1 MPGKINFYY
10 GVVGSRKSSE
20 LLLTAHRNKSVGKK
34 VEVFQPAKNNRDGNL
49 VSSRAMEYTIP
60 AVVVDENFNIYNYCK
75 ESKPDLILID
85 EFQFLSKNH
94 CDELVKLMIDTDIN
108 IFLYGLLSN
117 FRGELFPTVAYM
129 MPYMT
134 TFNEIKTVCGNCGKR
149 KATMNVMIG
158 NVEADKDGISI
169 GNHFNGVCSICFDK
183 LRNKKNN

>member
-1 MPGKINFYY
+1 MSGKINFYY

-34 VEVFQPAKNNRDGNL
+34 VEVFQPYKNNRDGNV

-60 AVVVDENFNIYNYCK
+60 AVVVKDDFDFYKYCTENNF
-75 ESKPDLILID
+75 DLILID

-94 CDELVKLMIDTDIN
+94 CNQLVQLMIDTDIN
-108 IFLYGLLSN
+108 IFLYGLMSN

-129 MPYMT
+129 LPYIT
-134 TFNEIKTVCGNCGKR
+134 TLNEIKTVCGHCGKR

-158 NVEADKDGISI
+158 NIEADKDGISI
-169 GNHFNGVCSICFDK
+169 GNHFNGVCAVCFK
-183 LRNKKNN
+183 ELTKK